1 MNMNASFSPDSGVLY
16 SFTAPESGNYQFQ
29 VHSIDGTYRIASH
42 YGEDTLFSTPRTTTS
57 FYSYSPSITFA
68 ADSGETHFFRVRNRY
83 AGSSYYTYDYGVRIN
98 ESRQL
103 IVDSDGNG
111 TTMPTDTVSVYGDTL
126 LRAIPSTPLF
136 YLRNWRITS
145 GSASITDTLSRT
157 TKITLDTSDASV
169 KAFFAKDTIHNLD
182 FSLDTM
188 NMTASFSPD
197 SGVLY
202 SFVAPKKGTYQ
213 LEVNSITNTNR
224 RIDHYGEDSLFST
237 PLTSTTG
244 YSYSPSLTFAADSG
258 ETHFLRVRNTYNNN
272 TNYYEYDFSI
282 RVNSQR
288 KLVVESEGSGS
299 TDPADTVDV
308 FGSATLNAVPSS
320 IRSHLKSWR
329 IISGTADIADT
340 SSRTTVITL
349 DTSDVVVRAT
359 FEEDTVYTLSY
370 YPDTMN
376 MNASATP
383 DSGVLYRFDAPH
395 TDSFSLVVNSITDA
409 YRLIDH
415 YGNDS
420 LFSVVQNAS
429 SGYYNSP
436 HLTFHADSGET
447 RYFRI
452 RNLYSNSSYHSYDYD
467 VRVFKRQKLRI
478 STDGNGTTNP
488 ADSSLISGGVS
499 SPINAVPGHNCV
511 DFSHWSVDSGSARIA
526 DSLAAQTSIT
536 FDTTDAFITAHF
548 VDLPHD
554 TLVIVQSDRG
564 LIYPRDTLFVQRD
577 SAVSITA
584 HPAGGYVFESWVA
597 HEGSPVMSDA
607 HSNHM
612 TVTLP
617 SGSATV
623 GATFGIDTTIIP
635 TLNITDIDIS
645 NHPDICITAS
655 VQDSSGRSIP
665 GIDSSRFTVT
675 QDNNHPLPFH
685 MNAVSE
691 IGGVSIALVID
702 RSGSMGTSQMDY
714 AKESA
719 RSFINSMAPLDK
731 AAILSFSTTATVD
744 CALTSDKDSL
754 LAAVDQISSG
764 GNTNIGGAAYH
775 GLEQLLAETN
785 SKAVIV
791 FSDGNENST
800 THTTDQVVGLAKDN
814 SIPIYSIGVGSAVDS
829 SQVLKPIADST
840 GGYYRSSPDAS
851 GLADIYAQIKTD
863 LEAQYVF
870 CYRSDDEVFNGDQHE
885 VILQIDH
892 NSATVEDTAYWD
904 ESNSFPTVE
913 LTEETLDMIGVNQS
927 QSDPITISAVITDD
941 GSVASA
947 DLYYRRSGDSSGS
960 YNRLSMSNSSA
971 DQYQAVIT
979 GADVEEP
986 GIDFYIIATDNY
998 NLAGKSPRVQNPQ
1011 TEPHVIPVGNDAPLI
1026 DHLPVTSSIPD
1037 HPVSIRADITDT
1049 NGVAFAVLYYRKT
1062 TEARFTADTM
1072 LNSSGNTY
1080 TSTIPL
1086 QSVTLDNVD
1095 YYIRAVDSKGVF
1107 ARNPVTGYHRI
1118 TVNDNVSFT
1127 HAPDVTVS
1135 EMDSLSMVIRAHD
1148 PKGDPAIITL
1158 LSGLPPGA
1166 RFDDSLA
1173 DSTTLRWRP
1182 GCADQGEYDV
1192 ELKAKSGQDSVSTV
1206 FTITVLDVNFK
1217 PDIHLVSDT
1226 SVWAKDTLNLVLS
1239 VNDCDSSVAA
1249 LREESLPEGASFTDN
1264 LDGTG
1269 DFTWVPGIA
1278 QSGVH
1283 SAVFK
1288 ITDSSSVSTEVY
1300 YDTCTITVDVPDLS
1314 APQLT
1319 LGTRDTV
1326 VAKGTPLAIS
1336 LTAAG
1341 ADSTQPI
1348 LIFSDLPD
1356 DADYDPD
1363 TTRHTV
1369 AQGLI
1374 NWNSVSEEAFITVRA
1389 CNAADTSL
1397 FDEDTVRVRVA
1408 RLVVPDT
1415 VRSMEK
1421 RETVFGAEV
1430 TGGVQSADITADT
1443 LPAGAAFQS
1452 QSDTS
1457 GVFSWIPSCT
1467 DNGSYTVEFE
1477 ASFENYVLRDT
1488 TLVVVSDSNCFVP
1501 ELAVGVRDTLVP
1513 FGASLSIPVEASDD
1527 DGTVPRIAVENL
1539 PSGVQFDLDSA
1550 SARGDLIWSEADR
1563 AGVIVIRAYDAVD
1576 ENVYV
1581 EDSVRVR
1588 VARLVV
1594 PDTVR
1599 SMEKRE
1605 TVFGAEV
1612 TGGVQSADIT
1622 ADTLPAGAAFQSQS
1636 DTSGVFSWIPSCTDN
1651 GIYPV
1656 IFEARVENS
1665 LLRDTSV
1672 LIVLDSN
1679 CFDPVLVLDE
1689 IDTVAG
1695 IGVSFRFT
1703 FSASD
1708 EDGAAPILKAKMP
1721 EDAHLSVDSLG
1732 GTGEITWT
1740 TSDTGSFSFRIRAYD
1755 RTDSTV
1761 FDEGI
1766 IRVRVMQY
1774 GARAYLS
1781 DTDGNGFVDRMA
1793 LRWPD
1798 DQAVTVPEPVE
1809 QLIRACT
1816 LITHNND
1823 TIVPVVKKAVASD
1836 SLAIEFEL
1844 QEEHNAPLHTAWVKA
1859 TVELA
1864 DIPLTISGIT
1874 SVVTEVID
1882 GAGPVIEHARLFPD
1896 MWEKEADTLL
1906 VVLSEP
1912 VRIPENGLYPG
1923 EIFDYFRKNDQ
1934 ITGNSI
1940 LSGRQVSDLHFFESS
1955 DTVRILLEPGA
1966 DCRPE
1971 TDSIRLRF
1979 YPETSLVEDV
1989 QGNTPVEENR
1999 RVPIEYGL
2007 DFIPVIVSL
2016 TDTSGDGHLDA
2027 ADLFWP
2033 LHAPVIEEGID
2044 LNGIISEASLMNH
2057 SGEEIQLEPHSASF
2071 LGDNQIRVVFDEN
2084 RGTKLETGW
2093 ENARIKLSAASVTEN
2108 GLPFRTIQVVD
2119 SAGPVIKRAYV
2130 WTGSGD
2136 TLVTDTMVVLFSE
2149 TVNWPSGRVAPEEIF
2164 KLLRDKNDFDP
2175 DAFSGLGPGD
2185 MSISEDSAVIAL
2197 NNGLVVSEDS
2207 SRLMLESWEAGEDAL
2222 LNDTT
2227 RLGNSP
2233 RPVNRKVPIEVIR
2246 KPLIR
2251 YIESISA
2258 CPNPFIPGESSLPPL
2273 PQCPAL
2279 GGNSGTRLD
2288 VKLFVFADIVE
2299 GSIDIFDAVGNPV
2312 LRGKDMVSCGK
2323 ALHFVWDGRSENGR
2337 KVANGVYLVR
2347 VKIRELV
2354 SGHQEEKVF
2363 KIGVKYDY
2371 QPRYIR

>member
-1 MNMNASFSPDSGVLY
+1 MKECTIPFRIKTFLILMIAIGIEAQVLYTESFEDTVSMTGSGQWEFGIPGSGPDSAFEGNRCAATNLNGVYGSNSYDTLITPSIVLPDQDSIYLSFYEWYELESYHDYIHVEIKQSGSAYWQSLRSSISSTNANWTENKIPLTTYKNSSVRIRFRLESNGSNNNYGWYVDNIRVYTPVYRNLHITVDGLGTVSPSGTLSVHEGQATLIQAQPDLPYFFSGWATTSGNARLTDSDSLSTYAILDSSDATVTARLEKDTVYYLSHQPDTFNMNSSDDPATGVLYAFECTQTGSYQFDIGSISSTYRRIDHYGEDTLFSTPLTTTGYSYSPSITFAADSGETHFFRVRNQYAGSSYYTYDYGVRINESRQLIVESDGNGTTMPTDTVSVFGDTLLRAFPSTPLFYFRNWRTSSGSASISDTLSRTTNVTLDTSDAAVKAFFAKDTIHNLDFSLDTMNMNASFSPDSGVLY
-16 SFTAPESGNYQFQ
+16 SFTAPESGNYQFK

-68 ADSGETHFFRVRNRY
+68 ADSGETHFFRVRNQY

-103 IVDSDGNG
+103 IVESDGNG
-111 TTMPTDTVSVYGDTL
+111 TTIPTDTVSVYNDILLRAIPSTALFYLRNWRTISGSASISDTLSRVTNVTMDTSDAAIKAFFAKDTIHNLDFSLDTMNMNASFSPDSGVLYSFTAPESGNYQFKVHSIDGTYRIASHYGEDTLFSTPRTTTSFYSYSPSITFAADSGETHFFRVRNQYAGSSYYTYDYGVRINESRQLIVESDGNGTTIPTDTVSVYNDIL

-885 VILQIDH
+885 VILQVDH

-947 DLYYRRSGDSSGS
+947 DLYYRRSGDSSDS
-960 YNRLSMSNSSA
+960 YSRLSMSNSSA

-1037 HPVSIRADITDT
+1037 NPVSIRADITDT

-1300 YDTCTITVDVPDLS
+1300 YDTCTITVDVSDLS

-1415 VRSMEK
+1415 VRSMEN
-1421 RETVFGAEV
+1421 RETVFGA
-1430 TGGVQSADITADT
+1430 
-1443 LPAGAAFQS
+1443 
-1452 QSDTS
+1452 
-1457 GVFSWIPSCT
+1457 
-1467 DNGSYTVEFE
+1467 
-1477 ASFENYVLRDT
+1477 
-1488 TLVVVSDSNCFVP
+1488 
-1501 ELAVGVRDTLVP
+1501 
-1513 FGASLSIPVEASDD
+1513 
-1527 DGTVPRIAVENL
+1527 
-1539 PSGVQFDLDSA
+1539 
-1550 SARGDLIWSEADR
+1550 
-1563 AGVIVIRAYDAVD
+1563 
-1576 ENVYV
+1576 
-1581 EDSVRVR
+1581 
-1588 VARLVV
+1588 
-1594 PDTVR
+1594 
-1599 SMEKRE
+1599 
-1605 TVFGAEV
+1605 
-1612 TGGVQSADIT
+1612 
-1622 ADTLPAGAAFQSQS
+1622 
-1636 DTSGVFSWIPSCTDN
+1636 
-1651 GIYPV
+1651 
-1656 IFEARVENS
+1656 
-1665 LLRDTSV
+1665 
-1672 LIVLDSN
+1672 
-1679 CFDPVLVLDE
+1679 
-1689 IDTVAG
+1689 
-1695 IGVSFRFT
+1695 
-1703 FSASD
+1703 
-1708 EDGAAPILKAKMP
+1708 
-1721 EDAHLSVDSLG
+1721 
-1732 GTGEITWT
+1732 
-1740 TSDTGSFSFRIRAYD
+1740 
-1755 RTDSTV
+1755 
-1761 FDEGI
+1761 
-1766 IRVRVMQY
+1766 
-1774 GARAYLS
+1774 
-1781 DTDGNGFVDRMA
+1781 
-1793 LRWPD
+1793 
-1798 DQAVTVPEPVE
+1798 
-1809 QLIRACT
+1809 
-1816 LITHNND
+1816 
-1823 TIVPVVKKAVASD
+1823 
-1836 SLAIEFEL
+1836 
-1844 QEEHNAPLHTAWVKA
+1844 
-1859 TVELA
+1859 
-1864 DIPLTISGIT
+1864 
-1874 SVVTEVID
+1874 
-1882 GAGPVIEHARLFPD
+1882 
-1896 MWEKEADTLL
+1896 
-1906 VVLSEP
+1906 
-1912 VRIPENGLYPG
+1912 
-1923 EIFDYFRKNDQ
+1923 
-1934 ITGNSI
+1934 
-1940 LSGRQVSDLHFFESS
+1940 
-1955 DTVRILLEPGA
+1955 
-1966 DCRPE
+1966 
-1971 TDSIRLRF
+1971 
-1979 YPETSLVEDV
+1979 
-1989 QGNTPVEENR
+1989 
-1999 RVPIEYGL
+1999 
-2007 DFIPVIVSL
+2007 
-2016 TDTSGDGHLDA
+2016 
-2027 ADLFWP
+2027 
-2033 LHAPVIEEGID
+2033 
-2044 LNGIISEASLMNH
+2044 
-2057 SGEEIQLEPHSASF
+2057 
-2071 LGDNQIRVVFDEN
+2071 
-2084 RGTKLETGW
+2084 
-2093 ENARIKLSAASVTEN
+2093 
-2108 GLPFRTIQVVD
+2108 
-2119 SAGPVIKRAYV
+2119 
-2130 WTGSGD
+2130 
-2136 TLVTDTMVVLFSE
+2136 
-2149 TVNWPSGRVAPEEIF
+2149 
-2164 KLLRDKNDFDP
+2164 
-2175 DAFSGLGPGD
+2175 
-2185 MSISEDSAVIAL
+2185 
-2197 NNGLVVSEDS
+2197 
-2207 SRLMLESWEAGEDAL
+2207 
-2222 LNDTT
+2222 
-2227 RLGNSP
+2227 
-2233 RPVNRKVPIEVIR
+2233 
-2246 KPLIR
+2246 
-2251 YIESISA
+2251 
-2258 CPNPFIPGESSLPPL
+2258 
-2273 PQCPAL
+2273 
-2279 GGNSGTRLD
+2279 
-2288 VKLFVFADIVE
+2288 
-2299 GSIDIFDAVGNPV
+2299 
-2312 LRGKDMVSCGK
+2312 
-2323 ALHFVWDGRSENGR
+2323 
-2337 KVANGVYLVR
+2337 
-2347 VKIRELV
+2347 
-2354 SGHQEEKVF
+2354 
-2363 KIGVKYDY
+2363 
-2371 QPRYIR
+2371 